1 MAEGQARI
9 ATNFNQREVEEIA
22 ERIKPNTGGLLNTDV
37 SVEAP
42 PRASGSEQA
51 VPIESSSVEG
61 RGQNAEL
68 CSMEY
73 PMDYPNGV
81 P

>member
-22 ERIKPNTGGLLNTDV
+22 ERIQPNTGGLLNTDV

-42 PRASGSEQA
+42 PRASG
-51 VPIESSSVEG
+51 P
-61 RGQNAEL
+61 GQNLSSGSQQFRASSADRE
-68 CSMEY
+68 
-73 PMDYPNGV
+73 
-81 P
+81 